1 MSNEL
6 VSEAAVESALDF
18 LRDSAV
24 EIGNAKARVIKA
36 EAMVKHRKA
45 LMMARHND
53 LPVNAQEREAVASPE
68 YEKAINEHAE
78 AAGEYEKLRAYREA
92 ASMKIEVWRSMNANW
107 RSMRIA

>member
-6 VSEAAVESALDF
+6 VSESDVERALDF

-24 EIGNAKARVIKA
+24 EIGAAKERLVKA

-45 LMMARHND
+45 LLMAKYNE

-68 YEKAINEHAE
+68 YEKAILEHAV
-78 AAGEYEKLRAYREA
+78 AAGEFETLRAYREA
-92 ASMKIEVWRSMNANW
+92 AAMKIEVFRTMAANF
-107 RSMRIA
+107 RAMRIG